1 MKGLAPEVSVLL
13 ISFGLVLSLSCY
25 LVTNLSPGGMI
36 TPGWLALVLIVQP
49 LLALVIAAVVVLTYV
64 LCRGLQEVVI
74 LYGKRLFATVVLV
87 AVFFQLTFFL
97 FFVDTLR
104 LFYDATTLGF
114 IVPGLVAY
122 QLVRQPPLP
131 TLAATAAVTMVAYSV
146 MLAGILL
153 RLVPIEGHTAAGG
166 IAAAPASQ
174 FSSLQLLLSAVGMV
188 LALVV
193 LGAYTRRVRRTPV
206 PTPAVKHANGRVLNF
221 DEEAESR
228 VLALASRRPGLEG
241 ASNT

>member
-1 MKGLAPEVSVLL
+1 MTGLAPEVSVML
-13 ISFGLVLSLSCY
+13 IAFGLVLSLACY

-49 LLALVIAAVVVLTYV
+49 MLAIAIAAVVLLTYV
-64 LCRGLQEVVI
+64 ITRALAQVVI

-122 QLVRQPPLP
+122 QLVRQPALP
-131 TLAATAAVTMVAYSV
+131 TLAATGTVTMVAYSV

-153 RLVPIEGHTAAGG
+153 GLVPVEGHTAAGG
-166 IAAAPASQ
+166 IAAEPASQ
-174 FSSLQLLLSAVGMV
+174 FTTLQLALSGAGMLLALGV
-188 LALVV
+188 LA
-193 LGAYTRRVRRTPV
+193 AYSRRVTRTAV
-206 PTPAVKHANGRVLNF
+206 PTPALNHPHGRVLNL
-221 DEEAESR
+221 DENGKP
-228 VLALASRRPGLEG
+228 VLAIVRAD
-241 ASNT
+241 A